1 MRAERL
7 EVGNGGVVR
16 CGNVPV
22 KNNATSFLFQKAICK
37 YLISNPFHRLESAVP
52 LCQKKAQ
59 LSSILLKL

>member
-22 KNNATSFLFQKAICK
+22 KNNDTSFLFQKAICK

-52 LCQKKAQ
+52 LCQKKA
-59 LSSILLKL
+59 